1 MRLFFH
7 SEYLLTWNM
16 IQYAKNYFV
25 KITICLKFLYLY
37 HILANL
43 GCHIVSLSLGC
54 HIKFHIFF
62 GQNLKFLAIV
72 SGAKTVKKDT
82 FNQVTSHCSFTR
94 LKPERIGSFSFFPYG
109 FPGTLKIFRISV
121 RDFGGSALKGQ
132 TFQPILKIAKTIL
145 LNPCMKLIFFLLH
158 LKWLKIFL

>member
-1 MRLFFH
+1 
-7 SEYLLTWNM
+7 M

-94 LKPERIGSFSFFPYG
+94 LKPERIGSFSFALRLSRNPKRKDFLNFCEG
-109 FPGTLKIFRISV
+109 FWRVGTNRAF
-121 RDFGGSALKGQ
+121 
-132 TFQPILKIAKTIL
+132 
-145 LNPCMKLIFFLLH
+145 
-158 LKWLKIFL
+158 

>member
-1 MRLFFH
+1 
-7 SEYLLTWNM
+7 M

-43 GCHIVSLSLGC
+43 GCHRVSISLGC

-62 GQNLKFLAIV
+62 GQNLKVLAIV

-94 LKPERIGSFSFFPYG
+94 LKPERIGSFSFALRLSRNPKDFSNFCEG
-109 FPGTLKIFRISV
+109 FWRVGTNRADIPDHSENCQKDIS
-121 RDFGGSALKGQ
+121 
-132 TFQPILKIAKTIL
+132 
-145 LNPCMKLIFFLLH
+145 
-158 LKWLKIFL
+158 